1 MDAPEPVPTAP
12 SPSPASPDSSR
23 FVSPPTI
30 VATSECTPVP
40 LVPVISRHDGLQGFS
55 PESERITGQM
65 KAEQIVAKNVVD
77 SSSKDDSQTGSSEV
91 KVNDP
96 HFQAHLPSDASTL
109 PSLDSLCDLLAT
121 FSTTGQIPST
131 PPSPTK
137 YVFPDSSGRASFSL
151 VEGDRPVGFA
161 GAQRSAGV
169 LLTKHAEDQKV
180 EAESGTATPLARPD
194 AGVEVEA
201 SEMDASSLV
210 LRLSTAE
217 VALSNAQLDA
227 PLLLLPS
234 SFLRTGSCP
243 SCGQPYLSPL
253 SPSYFEPLDQQVV
266 ATAQALVAEHWDC
279 LKRLAEE
286 GKVKVE
292 LVETDGEM

>member
-12 SPSPASPDSSR
+12 SPSPASPESSR
-23 FVSPPTI
+23 FASPPAI
-30 VATSECTPVP
+30 VATSECAPVP

-65 KAEQIVAKNVVD
+65 KAEQVVANNVVD

-91 KVNDP
+91 KENDCTFLAALLVSELGRQRLSHTA
-96 HFQAHLPSDASTL
+96 HFQAHLPSDAATL
-109 PSLDSLCDLLAT
+109 PLLDSLSDLLAT
-121 FSTTGQIPST
+121 FSTIGQIPST

-151 VEGDRPVGFA
+151 VEGDRPVEFS

-180 EAESGTATPLARPD
+180 EAESETATPLARPD

-217 VALSNAQLDA
+217 VRDVALSRYVLCCAM
-227 PLLLLPS
+227 
-234 SFLRTGSCP
+234 R
-243 SCGQPYLSPL
+243 
-253 SPSYFEPLDQQVV
+253 
-266 ATAQALVAEHWDC
+266 
-279 LKRLAEE
+279 
-286 GKVKVE
+286 
-292 LVETDGEM
+292 

>member
-1 MDAPEPVPTAP
+1 MDAPESDPTVA
-12 SPSPASPDSSR
+12 SPSPASPDSSHIA
-23 FVSPPTI
+23 SPSANL
-30 VATSECTPVP
+30 ATSEGATVP
-40 LVPVISRHDGLQGFS
+40 LVPVVSRHDGLQGFS
-55 PESERITGQM
+55 PKSERIMGQTV
-65 KAEQIVAKNVVD
+65 AEQEVAQNVEG
-77 SSSKDDSQTGSSEV
+77 SSKIGPESHSSET
-91 KVNDP
+91 KQSEP
-96 HFQAHLPSDASTL
+96 PFQAHLPSDASTL
-109 PSLDSLCDLLAT
+109 PSLDSLSDLLAT

-194 AGVEVEA
+194 AGVEAEA

-217 VALSNAQLDA
+217 
-227 PLLLLPS
+227 
-234 SFLRTGSCP
+234 
-243 SCGQPYLSPL
+243 
-253 SPSYFEPLDQQVV
+253 
-266 ATAQALVAEHWDC
+266 
-279 LKRLAEE
+279 RLAEE

-292 LVETDGEM
+292 LVETGGETWERR